1 MRHIHK
7 LVSNGSRK
15 LQSMMG
21 DHKSA
26 RKSSRR
32 LMNELFMEITTL
44 EERVLMTAIT
54 INSQAD
60 LTKYF
65 TSSTN
70 SYTIDAK
77 KGSVTIAANIII
89 NTSSATGQAGCI
101 TISGQS
107 ISIGA
112 NVQILANGLTDAQD
126 GSIKISA
133 NNVMRGL
140 DLNALNQ
147 FEDFIRWFQNQS
159 ATINVGAGSEISG
172 GDISILTS
180 SGNQFWLML
189 ACRVVTE
196 ISVTCF

>member
-1 MRHIHK
+1 MRPIHK

-32 LMNELFMEITTL
+32 VMNELFMEMAPL

-60 LTKYF
+60 LTQYF

-70 SYTIDAK
+70 SYTIDAETD
-77 KGSVTIAANIII
+77 SVTIAPNIII

-107 ISIGA
+107 VSIGA
-112 NVQILANGLTDAQD
+112 NAQILANGLTDAQD
-126 GSIKISA
+126 GSITISA
-133 NNVMRGL
+133 NNVMEGF
-140 DLNALNQ
+140 DINALTQ
-147 FEDFIRWFQNQS
+147 LSHF
-159 ATINVGAGSEISG
+159 
-172 GDISILTS
+172 
-180 SGNQFWLML
+180 
-189 ACRVVTE
+189 
-196 ISVTCF
+196 